1 MNTNYAQLASD
12 TVLDDKS
19 RLLRTLVLD
28 ALEGGGR
35 GHLASAL
42 SLIEIVRVLYDD
54 ILVHDSNNPLL
65 PNRDRFVLSKG
76 HGCLGL
82 FAVMADHG
90 YFSNEQPAFGCQ
102 PAFGSHSQWL
112 VGGVFF
118 AFFIMHLHE
127 PLVCMMKKVNLYT

>member
-54 ILVHDSNNPLL
+54 ILVHDPNNPLL
-65 PNRDRFVLSKG
+65 PNRDRFVFDFFSSAPENTEHVNVVNGFLPV
-76 HGCLGL
+76 LG
-82 FAVMADHG
+82 A
-90 YFSNEQPAFGCQ
+90 
-102 PAFGSHSQWL
+102 
-112 VGGVFF
+112 
-118 AFFIMHLHE
+118 
-127 PLVCMMKKVNLYT
+127 